1 MSSDLLIVLTI
12 FVALTAIAM
21 IGQAV
26 ALFGIARAT
35 KKTMGKLE
43 ALLPDAAKVL
53 ESAQRTISHTGEFL
67 SSTNTRTTEILDV
80 AKGQITKIDDL
91 VTDVSAR
98 IKVQLDRA
106 EMALDDAVDRAQQT
120 VGTVQRGVLA
130 PIREVHGVLSGIRA
144 AISALARGSRPT
156 VDHATS
162 DEEMFI

>member
-1 MSSDLLIVLTI
+1 MSPTLLVVLTV
-12 FVALTAIAM
+12 FVALAAIAM

-26 ALFGIARAT
+26 ALLGIARAT
-35 KKTMGKLE
+35 KKTMGKVE

-53 ESAQRTISHTGEFL
+53 DSARKTINQTGEFL
-67 SSTNTRTTEILDV
+67 TATNTRTTDILDV
-80 AKGQITKIDDL
+80 AKVQIMKIDDL
-91 VTDVSAR
+91 VTDVSGR

-120 VGTVQRGVLA
+120 VGTVHRGVMA

-144 AISALARGSRPT
+144 AISALARGNRPT